1 MSLTKLKQLFSAVMI
16 ATLLLSTVTVIN
28 APAALAAPAA
38 QEMRAQEVSGVLTG
52 GQFDKIWLGL
62 EPETKGQNITIL
74 SEWDRESPA
83 TTGLGFY
90 VLDEGGLNRVLNGS
104 TTVHDANLAVGG
116 KLSPQTP
123 ANQLG
128 AVISATGDSYTIVL
142 FNDSSTDASFTLKVT
157 NGFIVDDSDQV
168 RDLMA
173 TPAPAGDEDE
183 AAAEATETPEPAETP
198 APAATTA
205 TTATTTTTATVTATP
220 VATPVAVGTPGVV
233 RAEEMRG
240 ELLEKDAQHFLGLE
254 PNERDGQM
262 ILTLSYDPQDN
273 SELARRLNFWVLDE
287 AGFNRFRTGTSNVN
301 PSQLALAAGSSD
313 PNLPSNQRRAVFSAS
328 GMGPYTVIVY
338 NNSAVP
344 GYYTLRVQGGVL
356 VDDSMQTVTAQQG
369 LSATATLTGTIV
381 ATDTAAAATTAAATP
396 AASGREGTPGGTY
409 VVQSGDTLSLIARD
423 VYGDLSLWRD
433 ICAFNNLADCN
444 VIEVGDTL
452 NLPTQ
457 AQIGAGIAP
466 STTAAATP
474 TPAATA
480 QAVATP
486 TSALSSGALTSTT
499 TVTETETT
507 TSTGTTTP
515 TGTTT
520 GTTGTGTTGTGT
532 TATVDL
538 VAALEAQGSFN
549 TLVQAL
555 EAANLTAAL
564 EGAGPFTIFAPTD
577 AAFAALPAGAM
588 DQLLANPTGQLT
600 QILLF
605 HVLPGEVTTADITN
619 GMQATTQ
626 QGKPVSFE
634 VTGDTFK
641 VNGATVVVPD
651 IAATNGV
658 IQAISAVILP
668 PPD

>member
-1 MSLTKLKQLFSAVMI
+1 MSLTKLKQMFSAVMI
-16 ATLLLSTVTVIN
+16 ATLLLSTATVIH

-38 QEMRAQEVSGVLTG
+38 QEVRAQEVSGVLTG

-62 EPETKGQNITIL
+62 APETKGQNITII
-74 SEWDRESPA
+74 SEWDRESPEA
-83 TTGLGFY
+83 KGLGFY

-104 TTVHDANLAVGG
+104 SNVHDANLAVGG

-157 NGFIVDDSDQV
+157 NGFVVDDSDQV
-168 RDLMA
+168 RDLKA
-173 TPAPAGDEDE
+173 TPAPAGDEDT
-183 AAAEATETPEPAETP
+183 ADAEATETPEPAETP

-205 TTATTTTTATVTATP
+205 TTATTTTTATTATATATP

-262 ILTLSYDPQDN
+262 TLTLSYDPQDN

-287 AGFNRFRTGTSNVN
+287 AGFNRFRTGSTNVN

-338 NNSAVP
+338 NNSSVP
-344 GYYTLRVQGGVL
+344 GYYTLQVKGGVL

-369 LSATATLTGTIV
+369 LSATATLTGTVV

-396 AASGREGTPGGTY
+396 AAGGREGTPGGAY

-423 VYGDLSLWRD
+423 IYGDLSLWD
-433 ICAFNNLADCN
+433 EICAFNNLADCN

-480 QAVATP
+480 KAVVTP
-486 TSALSSGALTSTT
+486 TSALSSGALTSTA
-499 TVTETETT
+499 TVTETEAT

-520 GTTGTGTTGTGT
+520 GTTGTGS

-564 EGAGPFTIFAPTD
+564 QGAGPFTIFAPTD
-577 AAFAALPAGAM
+577 AAFAALPVGAM

-634 VTGDTFK
+634 VTGGTVK

-658 IQAISAVILP
+658 IQAIGAVILP